1 MNTISSTII
10 IKWKELEFMELEIC
24 GFEVLKEMRKCLAIF
39 LSELKDDVSD
49 TDSLVS
55 GGKNFAR
62 SQSMPLPEDDAEARA
77 FQLGKSLLVLAR
89 LCLMFISYVHISCPL
104 CSYLYIS

>member
-1 MNTISSTII
+1 
-10 IKWKELEFMELEIC
+10 MELEIC
-24 GFEVLKEMRKCLAIF
+24 GFEVLKEIRKCLAIF

-55 GGKNFAR
+55 GGRNFAR

-77 FQLGKSLLVLAR
+77 FQLGKSLL
-89 LCLMFISYVHISCPL
+89 
-104 CSYLYIS
+104 YLHVCI

>member
-1 MNTISSTII
+1 
-10 IKWKELEFMELEIC
+10 MELDIC
-24 GFEVLKEMRKCLAIF
+24 VFEVLKEMRKCLAIF

-55 GGKNFAR
+55 GGRNFAR

-77 FQLGKSLLVLAR
+77 FQLGKRV
-89 LCLMFISYVHISCPL
+89 YW
-104 CSYLYIS
+104 YLHVCV